1 MYQRIPPVTRILL
14 LVNTITF
21 VALLLLGPLSNMIFR
36 TCSLYPVL
44 YSSGGTLHV
53 NPFFMPHQLLTYMF
67 LHANL
72 MHLFFNMFSLW
83 MFGRIIEEVFGSKR
97 FLIFYLICGVGAGL
111 CQEVWQIIGGVPP
124 YAATIGAS
132 GACYGILLAFGLTFP
147 NERIMLLIPP
157 IPIKAKWLIIG
168 YVALELYLSVNSNG
182 NIAHIAH
189 VGGMLFGWLC
199 MIAWR
204 MWPRRRY
211 SFTRWDNR
219 VMVDEAR
226 PGFFKR
232 TWSKVKGLFRRKPK
246 LQVKGGAAFRDRNA
260 DYEYNLRKKQEAA
273 SARPDPEQQAR
284 IDRILEKVKRSGYDS
299 LTADE
304 KRELFR
310 SSRN

>member
-44 YSSGGTLHV
+44 DSSGGTLHV
-53 NPFFMPHQLLTYMF
+53 NPHFMPHQLLTYMF
-67 LHANL
+67 LHVNL
-72 MHLFFNMFSLW
+72 MHLFVNMLFLW
-83 MFGRIIEEVFGSKR
+83 MFGRTIEEVFGSKR

-111 CQEVWQIIGGVPP
+111 CQEVWQIIGGDLPTP
-124 YAATIGAS
+124 DTIGAS
-132 GACYGILLAFGLTFP
+132 GACYGILLAYVLTFP
-147 NERIMLLIPP
+147 NERIMLFILP
-157 IPIKAKWLIIG
+157 ISIKAKWLITG
-168 YVALELYLSVNSNG
+168 FVALSLYLSVNSNG
-182 NIAHIAH
+182 TIALIAH

-219 VMVDEAR
+219 VMVDAVR

-246 LQVKGGAAFRDRNA
+246 LRVNGAAFRDRNA
-260 DYEYNLRKKQEAA
+260 DYEYNLRRKQEAA
-273 SARPDPEQQAR
+273 SARPDPERQAR

-310 SSRN
+310 NSRN

>member
-21 VALLLLGPLSNMIFR
+21 VALLFLGPLGDLILG

-157 IPIKAKWLIIG
+157 IPIKAKWHW
-168 YVALELYLSVNSNG
+168 NSTCRS
-182 NIAHIAH
+182 IATATSPT
-189 VGGMLFGWLC
+189 L
-199 MIAWR
+199 
-204 MWPRRRY
+204 PT
-211 SFTRWDNR
+211 S
-219 VMVDEAR
+219 
-226 PGFFKR
+226 
-232 TWSKVKGLFRRKPK
+232 
-246 LQVKGGAAFRDRNA
+246 AACS
-260 DYEYNLRKKQEAA
+260 
-273 SARPDPEQQAR
+273 SAGCA
-284 IDRILEKVKRSGYDS
+284 
-299 LTADE
+299 
-304 KRELFR
+304 
-310 SSRN
+310 